1 MKKRFPFFVE
11 MFRVSSFLSNKA
23 NPLCNTSYVID
34 FHVQV
39 GLHESN
45 LEFHIISHKSGV
57 MICTRLDNPLI

>member
-23 NPLCNTSYVID
+23 NQLCNTSYVID

-39 GLHESN
+39 GLHEPNMESHIGSN
-45 LEFHIISHKSGV
+45 ELSVRVFIE
-57 MICTRLDNPLI
+57 LDNSPP